1 MGLFFLLGLFCALLL
16 LLSPAFSLSP
26 SYAKRGKPRSIQ
38 IKVKGPTFAVII
50 RFEFASSFE
59 AAVNSKPARRINP
72 SGAIIFVLAGVHAP
86 SRFRVV
92 VNIGTKER
100 MELSFAMSCSLKA
113 GYARNHGNACET
125 GAVSP

>member
-1 MGLFFLLGLFCALLL
+1 ML
-16 LLSPAFSLSP
+16 
-26 SYAKRGKPRSIQ
+26 RGGNPVHSKLRS
-38 IKVKGPTFAVII
+38 KGPTFAVII

-100 MELSFAMSCSLKA
+100 MELPFAMSCSLNKCLVREKPRQSV
-113 GYARNHGNACET
+113 RNRRGV
-125 GAVSP
+125 AVAES